1 MPRLSKKIFGGEVT
15 RERIAM
21 AIAAFE
27 RTLISLN
34 SPLDKYLKGD
44 KKPYRRMQKRGL
56 RYLKARGNALTATME

>member
-1 MPRLSKKIFGGEVT
+1 MNQNLDFVEEEIRVVPEYTEAFKKVFGGEVT

-34 SPLDKYLKGD
+34 SPLDKHLKGEAIGEW
-44 KKPYRRMQKRGL
+44 KK
-56 RYLKARGNALTATME
+56 NI